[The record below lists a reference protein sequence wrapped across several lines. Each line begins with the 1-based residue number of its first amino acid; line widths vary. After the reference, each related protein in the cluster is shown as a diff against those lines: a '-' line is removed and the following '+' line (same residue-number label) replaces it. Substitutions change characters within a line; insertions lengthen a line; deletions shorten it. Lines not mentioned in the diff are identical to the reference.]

1 MRARCIGRV
10 SGPGWCRMDSKT
22 FFKDGDGDAG
32 EPLAVRPRQ
41 AAAKLGIS
49 ESTLDRLRKAGRIPF
64 VKLDGAIL
72 YRVASLDQFLLQSE
86 QRVTQDTA

>member
-1 MRARCIGRV
+1 
-10 SGPGWCRMDSKT
+10 MDSKS
-22 FFKDGDGDAG
+22 FYKDDVGDAG
-32 EPLAVRPRQ
+32 EPLAVRPRI

-49 ESTLDRLRKAGRIPF
+49 ESTLDRLRKAGRVPF

-72 YRVASLDQFLLQSE
+72 YRVASLDQFLLESE

>member
-1 MRARCIGRV
+1 MTLTTPV
-10 SGPGWCRMDSKT
+10 SRSR
-22 FFKDGDGDAG
+22 F
-32 EPLAVRPRQ
+32 

-72 YRVASLDQFLLQSE
+72 YRVASLDQLLLKSE
-86 QRVTQDTA
+86 QWVRQDTA